1 MSDITIRNV
10 GPITEWAIPHPEEG
24 GVVVLAGRN
33 GSGKSTALEAIRA
46 AIGGKADLSARDGT
60 ARGTIE
66 AFGATITVAAST
78 RRRGEADVVSIEGRG
93 DVAALVDPGIADPV
107 AADAARVRAIVAISG
122 RSLSAADFRDL
133 LPDPAEWERLVGEM
147 AAGDPVTLAG
157 KIKRAI
163 EAEARKHGERAAAA
177 MSTAQ
182 TLQRENA
189 GIDTTGEH
197 DAAVLAERY
206 AAARANVA
214 ELQADERAYAA
225 AAKRRAN
232 AEAELA
238 GVQLAAGDLAAAE
251 LRMADAAARLKKHAD
266 DWALMTQRLEQA
278 KKALAG
284 AEADWRIASSL
295 HEHAMADLDAI
306 KARAA
311 HVETLARIAAEPL
324 PPEVSPA
331 DRNHVEVRVADAKS
345 AMEVGGRIR
354 EALRRKEEI
363 ERAHAKASEA
373 ARDEQRLR
381 GAARGVD
388 GVLSSVV
395 SACSAALRVDDGR
408 IVTDTARGQTLYAD
422 LSHGERWRLAI
433 DFAIRAVGR
442 RGVLVCPQE
451 AWEGLDPDN
460 RESVRVQLE
469 GSGVTLYTAACSDGE
484 RGTWYARRG
493 LADVAGQD
501 GKDVL

>member
-10 GPITEWAIPHPEEG
+10 GPITEWAIPHPEQG

-133 LPDPAEWERLVGEM
+133 LPDPGEWERLVGEM

-163 EAEARKHGERAAAA
+163 EAEARRHGERAAAA

-238 GVQLAAGDLAAAE
+238 GVQFSPGDLAAAE
-251 LRMADAAARLKKHAD
+251 ERAFHAHRLVHKHAD
-266 DWALMTQRLEQA
+266 EVAMMIQRLEAA
-278 KKALAG
+278 KQALAA
-284 AEADWRIASSL
+284 AEADGRIAATL
-295 HEHAMADLDAI
+295 ARQAEADLEAV

-311 HVETLARIAAEPL
+311 HVATLQAIVAEAWVPIPAPDEAAAAWRA
-324 PPEVSPA
+324 VQ
-331 DRNHVEVRVADAKS
+331 DANS

-354 EALRRKEEI
+354 EALRRQEEI
-363 ERAHAKASEA
+363 QRAHAKASEA

-388 GVLSSVV
+388 GVLSAVV

-460 RESVRVQLE
+460 RESVRIQLE

-484 RGTWYARRG
+484 RA
-493 LADVAGQD
+493 VA
-501 GKDVL
+501 

>member
-1 MSDITIRNV
+1 MSDITIKNV

-107 AADAARVRAIVAISG
+107 AADGARVRAIVAISG

-206 AAARANVA
+206 AAARVEKDRLVEQAKAHEVA
-214 ELQADERAYAA
+214 SHRKAIAERQ
-225 AAKRRAN
+225 
-232 AEAELA
+232 LA
-238 GVQLAAGDLAAAE
+238 GVQFSPGDLAAAE
-251 LRMADAAARLKKHAD
+251 ERMAKAQLMLRKHSD
-266 DWALMTQRLEQA
+266 DVDLMRSRLEAA
-278 KKALAG
+278 KQALAG
-284 AEADWRIASSL
+284 AESDLRIASSL
-295 HEHAMADLDAI
+295 HKQAMADLEAVEVRAI
-306 KARAA
+306 
-311 HVETLARIAAEPL
+311 HVETLAKTAAEPV
-324 PPEVSPA
+324 PPPVTAEDHQA
-331 DRNHVEVRVADAKS
+331 AAVAVDMAKS
-345 AMEVGGRIR
+345 AMEAGGRIR

-451 AWEGLDPDN
+451 AWEGLDPAN
-460 RESVRVQLE
+460 RESVRQQLE